1 MPKHP
6 TPAQSAASRANGAR
20 SRGPVT
26 AEGLAR
32 CRRATARHGLRGR
45 FELLPGE
52 DVGAFERLRA
62 AWYRRL
68 RPTDSEQ
75 AKLVEAQVE
84 LFWRRRRL
92 DAIEDRL
99 LRTLIAG
106 EPRDGL
112 PSLETVCR
120 YRARLAGEQ
129 RALECAFAAL
139 EAKRARALHDG
150 PERVAPP
157 VHSAAASV
165 RHDRP
170 EAREPSAEVAR
181 PASRLHDRPEQGA
194 SVTGP
199 SGAGQPTPRRHDGPE
214 RSPRRE
220 NGMARSGPPDRPEP
234 GRRSIGGWTTMPEA
248 AVDDASPRHDRPGP
262 GALPAVFRGPRPGW
276 LAGASW
282 SALRLG
288 LGNGGLFRPSGWTLG
303 ATPEPAQ
310 NGALPSFR
318 RSRW

>member
-32 CRRATARHGLRGR
+32 CRRAAARHGLRGR

-68 RPTDSEQ
+68 RPRDAEQ

-92 DAIEDRL
+92 DAIEERL
-99 LRTLIAG
+99 LRALIAD

-129 RALECAFAAL
+129 RALERALAAL

-150 PERVAPP
+150 PEPVAPSVRSGGAP
-157 VHSAAASV
+157 V

-170 EAREPSAEVAR
+170 EGSEPPVEVTR
-181 PASRLHDRPEQGA
+181 PTSPRHDRPEEAGSA
-194 SVTGP
+194 TGP
-199 SGAGQPTPRRHDGPE
+199 SGAGQPTSQRHDGPE

-220 NGMARSGPPDRPEP
+220 SGVAQAGPHDPPEP
-234 GRRSIGGWTTMPEA
+234 ERRSSTVSARMPKA
-248 AVDDASPRHDRPGP
+248 AGHDASPRHDRPGP

-288 LGNGGLFRPSGWTLG
+288 LGDGGLLPPSGWTHG